1 MEKEPVPT
9 RNEPWYRL
17 FMYCILI
24 FRKPSVQNSAYGVMG
39 HGGASFIRGFQFH
52 IVSFPAA
59 FFKGSHDFQD
69 MESLAAV
76 RPAAAAAAKG
86 LRHISHTQSAAV
98 ILIIKYQ
105 RDFFKASFFL

>member
-9 RNEPWYRL
+9 QNEPWYRL
-17 FMYCILI
+17 FMYGILI
-24 FRKPSVQNSAYGVMG
+24 FRKPSVQNTAYGVMG

-76 RPAAAAAAKG
+76 RPAAAAAAKAFA
-86 LRHISHTQSAAV
+86 ISATPSPR
-98 ILIIKYQ
+98 LL
-105 RDFFKASFFL
+105 S

>member
-59 FFKGSHDFQD
+59 FFKGSHEMCIRDSTSAYLD
-69 MESLAAV
+69 
-76 RPAAAAAAKG
+76 
-86 LRHISHTQSAAV
+86 SAAG
-98 ILIIKYQ
+98 L
-105 RDFFKASFFL
+105 